1 MKTILKKVLPT
12 AALLLLL
19 GLGVFSLFAWNY
31 IPLIFEQ
38 SKQIYFPKKPWTAT
52 PFSAGLAYE
61 NVKFPAADGVRLSGW
76 FVEAQNPAG
85 VILLCHGNAGNISHR
100 LGELRLYHGL
110 GLSTFIFDYRG
121 YGKSE
126 GRVSEKGTYLD
137 AEGAWK
143 YLVEK
148 KGFRPDEIIFA
159 GRSLG
164 AAVAVDL
171 AVKHPPRA
179 LIIESGFTSLPD
191 IASEL
196 YPRFPIRLFL
206 RYHYDSMKKLPKIKC
221 PVFVIHS
228 RDDQLVPFHHGQKLF
243 AAANEPKMFLEISG
257 PHNEGYQ
264 QSEDKYREGLKAFLK
279 GTR

>member
-1 MKTILKKVLPT
+1 MKTFLKKAILFL
-12 AALLLLL
+12 ALLLLL
-19 GLGVFSLFAWNY
+19 ALGLFTFFASDY

-52 PFSAGLAYE
+52 PFSEGLTHE
-61 NVKFPAADGVRLSGW
+61 NIKFKTADGLTLSGW
-76 FVEAQNPAG
+76 FVKAEHEKG
-85 VILLCHGNAGNISHR
+85 VVLLCHGNAGNISNR
-100 LGELRLYHGL
+100 LDELRRYHDL
-110 GLSTFIFDYRG
+110 GFSAFIFDYRG

-126 GRVSEKGTYLD
+126 GRPSEKGTYLD
-137 AEGAWK
+137 AEAAWK
-143 YLVEK
+143 FLVEK
-148 KGFRPDEIIFA
+148 KGVRPQEIIFV

-164 AAVAVDL
+164 AAIAADL

-196 YPRFPIRLFL
+196 YPRFPIRVFL
-206 RYHYDSMKKLPKIKC
+206 RYRYDTLAKLRKIKC

-228 RDDQLVPFHHGQKLF
+228 RDDQLVRFKHGEKLF
-243 AAANEPKMFLEISG
+243 ADANEPKTFLEISG

-264 QSEDKYREGLKAFLK
+264 QSEEKYREGLRVFLESV
-279 GTR
+279 

>member
-1 MKTILKKVLPT
+1 MKTFLKKVIVFL
-12 AALLLLL
+12 ALILLLAL
-19 GLGVFSLFAWNY
+19 GFFTFFAWNY

-52 PFSAGLAYE
+52 PFSEGLTSE
-61 NVKFPAADGVRLSGW
+61 NIKFKTADGLTLSGW
-76 FVEAQNPAG
+76 FVKAELEKG
-85 VILLCHGNAGNISHR
+85 VVLLCHGNAGNISHR
-100 LGELRLYHGL
+100 LDELRRYHDL
-110 GLSTFIFDYRG
+110 GFSVFIFDYRG

-126 GRVSEKGTYLD
+126 GRPTEKGTYLD
-137 AEGAWK
+137 AEAAWK
-143 YLVEK
+143 FLIEK
-148 KGFRPDEIIFA
+148 KGVRPQEIIFV

-164 AAVAVDL
+164 AAIAADL

-196 YPRFPIRLFL
+196 YPRFPIRVFL
-206 RYHYDSMKKLPKIKC
+206 RYRYDTLGKLQKIKC

-228 RDDQLVPFHHGQKLF
+228 RDDQLVRFKHGEKLF
-243 AAANEPKMFLEISG
+243 AAANEPKTFLEITG

-264 QSEDKYREGLKAFLK
+264 QSEEKYRSGLKTFLESV
-279 GTR
+279 